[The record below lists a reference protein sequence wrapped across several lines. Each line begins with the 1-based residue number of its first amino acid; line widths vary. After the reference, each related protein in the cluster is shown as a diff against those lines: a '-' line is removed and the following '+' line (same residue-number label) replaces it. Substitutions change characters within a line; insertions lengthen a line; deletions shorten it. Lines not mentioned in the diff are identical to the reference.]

1 MRSIAASVLALAVTV
16 SAQLSAIPS
25 VPFTTIGDDTL
36 NISTLSSIIVDAEF
50 ADARDENGA
59 TLIPPTLHEFAETFS
74 GDLLSVLKWDV
85 PVEVAGETNSSTIFL
100 TIGDP
105 GDYLDAAGRPTS
117 EGYSLDFTSTGV
129 TITGASPLGVWWG
142 TRTLLQHLV
151 ATGEGTVPLG
161 YAIDSP
167 GWATRGMMLDVARH
181 YYPIEFLEE
190 MCAYMSFY
198 KQNTWHIHLSDNLW
212 NNVRLYSY
220 EHQQGLY
227 AAFRLWS
234 EDPAVEGL
242 NTRQNESYTR
252 EQFDRL
258 QYTCAARGVTILPE
272 IEAPGHALVISQWKP
287 EIALPTDMSLLNI
300 SHPDTIPTVKTIWEV
315 FLPWFHTKLV
325 HMGADEYR
333 HPTLSDE
340 FLASEYTRF
349 VKEINDFILEKSG
362 KETRIWGTF
371 PPRQGGN
378 TDKDVSIQ
386 HWAPWEANPRWDFLQ
401 NGYKVL
407 NSGDRAYIVGKWS
420 EPYPQELNLDFFF
433 SGNPDGGPFYPNIFD
448 NNNGT
453 NNAPVDD
460 PYILGHIAAQWNDF
474 GPNATTVLEAYY
486 QWKDG
491 IAAVA
496 NQQWGGKISREE
508 YVDLYA
514 ALQPHAPGQNLD
526 RRIPSVGPTIVEYD
540 FAKGRGCKGKFKDTS
555 GNNYHAVS
563 TCASSDEG
571 IIITPGC
578 EVTTPL
584 DSKGRNYTLSFSI
597 KPTSDAKG
605 PIFKGRDSEL
615 WFGNGTSDAVMLFSG
630 ESAYALNYT
639 FPVGEWTEAS
649 LIGKDR
655 GTYLDVGKGPMEFL
669 TILGWEGDKNVWTY
683 IGIEAPLKTIGGG
696 GFEGVVGGMKLVD
709 EA

>member
-1 MRSIAASVLALAVTV
+1 
-16 SAQLSAIPS
+16 
-25 VPFTTIGDDTL
+25 
-36 NISTLSSIIVDAEF
+36 
-50 ADARDENGA
+50 
-59 TLIPPTLHEFAETFS
+59 
-74 GDLLSVLKWDV
+74 
-85 PVEVAGETNSSTIFL
+85 
-100 TIGDP
+100 
-105 GDYLDAAGRPTS
+105 
-117 EGYSLDFTSTGV
+117 
-129 TITGASPLGVWWG
+129 
-142 TRTLLQHLV
+142 
-151 ATGEGTVPLG
+151 
-161 YAIDSP
+161 
-167 GWATRGMMLDVARH
+167 MMLDVARH
-181 YYPIEFLEE
+181 YYPIELLEE

-234 EDPAVEGL
+234 DDPAVEGL
-242 NTRQNESYTR
+242 NTRRNESYTR
-252 EQFDRL
+252 EEFDRL
-258 QYTCAARGVTILPE
+258 QYTCASRGVTILPE

-315 FLPWFHTKLV
+315 FLPWFHTNIV

-349 VKEINDFILEKSG
+349 VQEINDFIIAKSG
-362 KETRIWGTF
+362 KKTRIWGTF

-378 TDKDVSIQ
+378 TDKEVSIQ

-420 EPYPQELNLDFFF
+420 EPYPQELNLDFIFG
-433 SGNPDGGPFYPNIFD
+433 GNPEGGPFYPNIFD
-448 NNNGT
+448 NNNAT
-453 NNAPVDD
+453 NNAPLDD
-460 PYILGHIAAQWNDF
+460 PNVLGHIAAQWNDF

-496 NQQWGGKISREE
+496 NQQWGSKLSRED
-508 YVDLYA
+508 YADLYA
-514 ALQPHAPGQNLD
+514 VLQPHAPGQNLD
-526 RRIPSVGPTIVEYD
+526 RRIPSVGPTILDYD
-540 FAKGRGCKGKFKDTS
+540 FVKGRRCNGKYKDES
-555 GNNYHAVS
+555 GNNYHAAS
-563 TCASSDEG
+563 TCSNSDEG
-571 IIITPGC
+571 IILQPGC

-584 DSKGRNYTLSFSI
+584 DSKGRDYTLSFRI

-605 PIFKGRDSEL
+605 PILRGRDSEL
-615 WFGNGTSDAVMLFSG
+615 WFGNGTSNAVMLFLG

-639 FPVGEWTEAS
+639 FPIGEWTEAS
-649 LIGKDR
+649 LAGQGKS
-655 GTYLDVGKGPMEFL
+655 TYLDVGEGPMEFL

-683 IGIEAPLKTIGGG
+683 IGIEAPLRTIGGG
-696 GFEGVVGGMKLVD
+696 SFEGVIGKMKLVD
-709 EA
+709 NA